1 MSRPQSKSWVH
12 TALIASAGAVTLLS
26 ISAVLL
32 SGYQSAGERK
42 RADDLRRKA
51 LSIRA
56 EYESHQRSAKSA
68 VELSGDTDNLD
79 VYKNIESVSVPIDET
94 ELVVNVESIP
104 GVTAKSPA
112 APRPPHQPESRV
124 AAQVNALGALAL
136 VMLALLGA
144 ALAMGLF
151 HADPSTK
158 NWIGAMTLA
167 SLIGLAL
174 AWRGII
180 PPQYVGRSAIVALF
194 VLMAYGF
201 IDARRRG
208 RYTWPVRV
216 GVAAAFIAV
225 CCVLSWY
232 GRAV

>member
-1 MSRPQSKSWVH
+1 MSRPRRKSWVH
-12 TALIASAGAVTLLS
+12 TALIAAAGAVTMLS
-26 ISAVLL
+26 VSAVLL
-32 SGYQSAGERK
+32 SGYQAVDARNK
-42 RADDLRRKA
+42 ADVQRRKA
-51 LSIRA
+51 LSVRA
-56 EYESHQRSAKSA
+56 DYESHQRGAKST
-68 VELSGDTDNLD
+68 VELSSDTDNLD
-79 VYKNIESVSVPIDET
+79 ANKNIESVNVPIDET
-94 ELVVNVESIP
+94 ELVVNVGGIP
-104 GVTAKSPA
+104 DVTAKSPA
-112 APRPPHQPESRV
+112 APKPPHQPENRV
-124 AAQVNALGALAL
+124 AAQGNALGALAL

-174 AWRGII
+174 VWRGIV

-208 RYTWPVRV
+208 RYTWPVRI
-216 GVAAAFIAV
+216 GVVAAFIAV

>member
-1 MSRPQSKSWVH
+1 MSRPRSRSWVH
-12 TALIASAGAVTLLS
+12 TVLIAAAGAVTMLS
-26 ISAVLL
+26 VSAVLL
-32 SGYQSAGERK
+32 SGYQTVDARK
-42 RADDLRRKA
+42 KADAQRRKA
-51 LSIRA
+51 LSARA
-56 EYESHQRSAKSA
+56 DYASRQQGTASTVESPRD
-68 VELSGDTDNLD
+68 VYPDTSVDSESLD
-79 VYKNIESVSVPIDET
+79 VQFNSSELAVHVDGLPETSTKVPLAPT
-94 ELVVNVESIP
+94 APRRP
-104 GVTAKSPA
+104 GSRVTA
-112 APRPPHQPESRV
+112 QG
-124 AAQVNALGALAL
+124 NAFGALAL

-158 NWIGAMTLA
+158 NWIGAMTIV

-174 AWRGII
+174 AWRGIL
-180 PPQYVGRSAIVALF
+180 PPHYVGRSAIVALF

-208 RYTWPVRV
+208 RYTWPVRI
-216 GVAAAFIAV
+216 GVAAAFVAV

>member
-1 MSRPQSKSWVH
+1 MSRPRSKSWVH
-12 TALIASAGAVTLLS
+12 AALIAAAGALTMLS
-26 ISAVLL
+26 VSAVLL
-32 SGYQSAGERK
+32 SGYQTVDARK
-42 RADDLRRKA
+42 RADAQRRKA
-51 LSIRA
+51 LSVRA
-56 EYESHQRSAKSA
+56 DYESQKSGAKSSVELSNDANDLDVVMDAEPVA
-68 VELSGDTDNLD
+68 VELDTADLA
-79 VYKNIESVSVPIDET
+79 
-94 ELVVNVESIP
+94 VNVEGLPPASTKIP
-104 GVTAKSPA
+104 LAPTPPRRPGSRVTA
-112 APRPPHQPESRV
+112 QG
-124 AAQVNALGALAL
+124 NAFGALAL

-158 NWIGAMTLA
+158 NWIGAVTIA

-174 AWRGII
+174 AWRGIL

-208 RYTWPVRV
+208 RYTWPVRIGV
-216 GVAAAFIAV
+216 VAAFVAV

>member
-1 MSRPQSKSWVH
+1 MSRPRRRSWVH
-12 TALIASAGAVTLLS
+12 AALIAAAGAVTMLS

-32 SGYQSAGERK
+32 SGYQTVDARK
-42 RADDLRRKA
+42 RADAQRQKA
-51 LSIRA
+51 LSVRA
-56 EYESHQRSAKSA
+56 DYESQKRGAKASVALSSDANDLDA
-68 VELSGDTDNLD
+68 VMDAEPAFVEFDTTDLA
-79 VYKNIESVSVPIDET
+79 
-94 ELVVNVESIP
+94 VNVEGLP
-104 GVTAKSPA
+104 PA
-112 APRPPHQPESRV
+112 AADAPDAPIPPHQTGSRV
-124 AAQVNALGALAL
+124 TAQGNAFGALAL

-158 NWIGAMTLA
+158 NWIGAMTIA

-174 AWRGII
+174 AWRGVI

-208 RYTWPVRV
+208 RYTWPVRIGV
-216 GVAAAFIAV
+216 VAAFVAV